1 MYKNSRRSVNWMNKY
16 RELFISQLICM
27 SLALHKEIL
36 FFRDMENKMYK
47 MQITISTLL
56 LSLFNGGTKPS
67 TEYIIIIYNFIEIFE
82 YLILPLNIHLSL
94 YIYKRSFI
102 NY

>member
-1 MYKNSRRSVNWMNKY
+1 MYKNARRSVNWMNKY

-27 SLALHKEIL
+27 SLYIMRYYFLHNEIL

-47 MQITISTLL
+47 MQITISILL

-67 TEYIIIIYNFIEIFE
+67 TEYIIII
-82 YLILPLNIHLSL
+82 S
-94 YIYKRSFI
+94 
-102 NY
+102 